1 MFCETWGWIVMKS
14 EEMKRKAI
22 ERVKEWRAANPEKKK
37 IHDAKAN
44 KKYMEKKRATDPKFM
59 ERRRESVRKA
69 SAKYRATMTEE
80 EHEEYKRKERERI
93 AAYRARKKA
102 EKLALEAAAKAAE
115 ENKGT
120 V

>member
-1 MFCETWGWIVMKS
+1 MTADELKQYHI
-14 EEMKRKAI
+14 RKTN
-22 ERVKEWRAANPEKKK
+22 EWRAANPERKREIDKK
-37 IHDAKAN
+37 AC
-44 KKYMEKKRATDPKFM
+44 KKYYQKKRATDPEFM

-102 EKLALEAAAKAAE
+102 EKLALEAAAKAQE
-115 ENKGT
+115 GKTE
-120 V
+120 